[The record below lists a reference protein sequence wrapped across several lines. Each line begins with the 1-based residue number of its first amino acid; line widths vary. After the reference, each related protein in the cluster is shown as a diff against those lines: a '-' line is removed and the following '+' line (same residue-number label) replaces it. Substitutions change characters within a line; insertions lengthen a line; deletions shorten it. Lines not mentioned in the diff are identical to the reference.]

1 VIPHAVVGFDIR
13 GLGHDTG
20 RMPQQ
25 VRIGTR
31 ASALALTQTGHVAD
45 ALAALADLAV
55 ETVRVRTEGDRVR
68 ASLATLGGTGV
79 FVTALRDALLDGRC
93 DVAVHSLKDLPT
105 GPADGLVVAA
115 VPPRAD
121 ARDALCARDRLTLA
135 TLPPG
140 ARVGTGSPRRAAQ
153 LRALRPDLDV
163 VDIRGNVGTRL
174 GRVRG
179 LDPTTVADGAHVGP
193 DAPHPGVATDA
204 PRGDLDAVVLAAAGL
219 GRLGRLDAVSEWF
232 EPDVL
237 APAPG
242 QGALAVEVRTD
253 DADADTPLADAL
265 RALDHTP
272 TRRAVVAERAV
283 LARLEAGCAAPIG
296 AWGRLDEATGTLALD
311 AVVAAVDGSRVLRL
325 AARGPVGDDGEA
337 DALGSRLA
345 EDLLAAGA
353 ADLAPLGPRP

>member
-1 VIPHAVVGFDIR
+1 
-13 GLGHDTG
+13 
-20 RMPQQ
+20 MPQD

-45 ALAALADLAV
+45 ALAALGDLAV
-55 ETVRVRTEGDRVR
+55 DTVRVRTEGDRTR
-68 ASLATLGGTGV
+68 ASLASLGGTGV

-105 GPADGLVVAA
+105 GPADGLVIAA
-115 VPPRAD
+115 VPERAD
-121 ARDALCARDRLTLA
+121 ARDALCARDGLTLA
-135 TLPPG
+135 TLPAG

-179 LDPTTVADGAHVGP
+179 LDPTTVATGDHGA
-193 DAPHPGVATDA
+193 APHPGVGTDA

-219 GRLGRLDAVSEWF
+219 GRLGRLDAVTEWF
-232 EPDVL
+232 DPAVL

-242 QGALAVEVRTD
+242 QGALAVEVRTT
-253 DADADTPLADAL
+253 DAEAATPLADAL
-265 RALDHTP
+265 RALDHAP

-296 AWGRLDEATGTLALD
+296 AWGRLDDATGELVLD
-311 AVVAAVDGSRVLRL
+311 AVVAAVDGARVLRL
-325 AARGPVGDDGEA
+325 GARGPGDDDAAA
-337 DALGSRLA
+337 DRLGRRLA
-345 EDLLAAGA
+345 EDLLDAGA
-353 ADLAPLGPRP
+353 ADLAPLGPVR

>member
-1 VIPHAVVGFDIR
+1 
-13 GLGHDTG
+13 
-20 RMPQQ
+20 MPQQ

-45 ALAALADLAV
+45 ALADLADLTV

-68 ASLATLGGTGV
+68 ASLASIGGTGV

-105 GPADGLVVAA
+105 GPADGLVTAA

-121 ARDALCARDRLTLA
+121 PRDALCARDGLTLA
-135 TLPPG
+135 TLPAG

-153 LRALRPDLDV
+153 LRAHRPDLDV

-179 LDPTTVADGAHVGP
+179 LDPTTVAGGAHVGRE
-193 DAPHPGVATDA
+193 APHPGVATDA

-242 QGALAVEVRTD
+242 QGALAVEVRT
-253 DADADTPLADAL
+253 ADASGSTPLADAL
-265 RALDHTP
+265 RALDHGP

-296 AWGRLDEATGTLALD
+296 AWGRLDDATGALVLD

-325 AARGPVGDDGEA
+325 AARGPADDDAAA

-345 EDLLAAGA
+345 DDLLAAGA
-353 ADLAPLGPRP
+353 ADLAPLAPRR